1 MPRDGSLTRERI
13 LDAAERLVVERGF
26 AATSVDAVIEAAG
39 TTKGGFFHH
48 FPSKRELGR
57 ALIARYTAGDLALLA
72 QLASEAEAASGDP
85 AEQLVALIDGF
96 TEAADAHAREAPGCL
111 YVSFVHERQLVDD
124 GTIDLI
130 VETVLAWRARL
141 RQLLEGAAALHPPR
155 REVDLGSLADL
166 AFTTFEGGFI
176 LARTMDDPTLLAS
189 QLTHLRTYVELLFDV
204 QPRAR
209 TRTSEISAAAS
220 SGMSTTQTTT

>member
-26 AATSVDAVIEAAG
+26 AATSVDAVIEAAR

-111 YVSFVHERQLVDD
+111 YVSFVHE
-124 GTIDLI
+124 G
-130 VETVLAWRARL
+130 E
-141 RQLLEGAAALHPPR
+141 
-155 REVDLGSLADL
+155 
-166 AFTTFEGGFI
+166 
-176 LARTMDDPTLLAS
+176 
-189 QLTHLRTYVELLFDV
+189 ELLFEDSLSTLEHRLAKLGFCRV
-204 QPRAR
+204 HRSELVNLHCVVRLR
-209 TRTSEISAAAS
+209 TQSPELELDD
-220 SGMSTTQTTT
+220 GQTVPVSRRLLPQVKRRLGLV